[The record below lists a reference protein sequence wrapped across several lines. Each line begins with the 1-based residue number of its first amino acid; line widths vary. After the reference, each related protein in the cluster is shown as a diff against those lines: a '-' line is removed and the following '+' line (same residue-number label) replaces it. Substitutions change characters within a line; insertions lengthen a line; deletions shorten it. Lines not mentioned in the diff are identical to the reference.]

1 MFDLTNKVKSKKKY
15 IVLNILMLA
24 FLFLSISFNKEYLRP
39 LYGHIY
45 FIGILLGSYPNFIA
59 SYIISLFI
67 LKIALNKN
75 IRFRRYIF
83 YSFSFIV
90 FVSLTVE
97 ELKPLWGVSKTFDL
111 FDILANGLGC
121 ALAIITYEFIA
132 YKQKD
137 SIDLK

>member
-1 MFDLTNKVKSKKKY
+1 MKSKKKY
-15 IVLNILMLA
+15 LVLNIFMLA

-67 LKIALNKN
+67 LKPALNTN
-75 IRFRRYIF
+75 IRSGRYIF

-90 FVSLTVE
+90 FVVLTVE

-121 ALAIITYEFIA
+121 VLAIITYEFIA
-132 YKQKD
+132 YKQKNR
-137 SIDLK
+137 IDLK